1 MILILTTRYGMAVP
15 GPRQADYEGL
25 LAEHGLR
32 PTRQRVAVL
41 GALASR
47 DDATAQQ
54 IHALLLDEGE
64 RVGLATVYRTLSR
77 LSESG
82 VVDTLSHHRGET
94 CYRLCGEGH
103 HHHLVCSGCH
113 RVVELGDCELDPWL
127 AALASEHGFTVSR
140 HTVDVTGLCPDCQ
153 AAPTASHL

>member
-1 MILILTTRYGMAVP
+1 MAVA
-15 GPRQADYEGL
+15 QAGQVDYEGL

-54 IHALLLDEGE
+54 IHALLVDAGE
-64 RVGLATVYRTLSR
+64 RVGLATVYRTLKS

-82 VVDTLSHHRGET
+82 VVDTLCITAARRAIGYAATATTTTSSAPAAIASSSSATASSTRGWPISPPST
-94 CYRLCGEGH
+94 G
-103 HHHLVCSGCH
+103 S
-113 RVVELGDCELDPWL
+113 PWKR
-127 AALASEHGFTVSR
+127 TQSR
-140 HTVDVTGLCPDCQ
+140 YGPLPPCQ
-153 AAPTASHL
+153 AS

>member
-1 MILILTTRYGMAVP
+1 MILILITLYRMAVAEA
-15 GPRQADYEGL
+15 RQADYEAL

-32 PTRQRVAVL
+32 PTRQRVSVL

-54 IHALLLDEGE
+54 IHALLVDGGQG
-64 RVGLATVYRTLSR
+64 VGLATVYRTLKS

-94 CYRLCGEGH
+94 CYRLCGDGH

-113 RVVELGDCELDPWL
+113 RVIELGDCELDPWL
-127 AALASEHGFTVSR
+127 AELAAQHGFALEA
-140 HTVDVTGLCPDCQ
+140 HTVEVTGRCPSCQ
-153 AAPTASHL
+153 ASNA

>member
-1 MILILTTRYGMAVP
+1 MMIVLTASYGMGVAQA
-15 GPRQADYEGL
+15 RQADYSQL
-25 LAEHGLR
+25 LAERGLR

-54 IHALLLDEGE
+54 IHALLADGKKN
-64 RVGLATVYRTLSR
+64 VGLATVYRTLKS

-82 VVDTLSHHRGET
+82 VVDTLNHRRGET

-103 HHHLVCSGCH
+103 HHHLTCSGCH

-127 AALASEHGFTVSR
+127 GDLAAEHGFTLEA
-140 HTVDVTGLCPDCQ
+140 HTVEVTGVCPTCK
-153 AAPTASHL
+153 AA

>member
-1 MILILTTRYGMAVP
+1 M
-15 GPRQADYEGL
+15 
-25 LAEHGLR
+25 
-32 PTRQRVAVL
+32 L

-54 IHALLLDEGE
+54 IHALLVDAGE
-64 RVGLATVYRTLSR
+64 RVGLATVYRTLKS

-94 CYRLCGEGH
+94 CYRLCGDGH

-113 RVVELGDCELDPWL
+113 RVIELGDCELDPWL
-127 AALASEHGFTVSR
+127 ADLAAQHGFTLDA
-140 HTVDVTGLCPDCQ
+140 HTVEVSGRCPR
-153 AAPTASHL
+153 ARRSAPLRSPAFGDHEGTSGRSFVPTSGGYPRARKCCVS

>member
-1 MILILTTRYGMAVP
+1 VAVA
-15 GPRQADYEGL
+15 RQADYRHVLEG
-25 LAEHGLR
+25 HGLR
-32 PTRQRVAVL
+32 ATRQRIAVL

-54 IHALLLDEGE
+54 IHAVLVDAGE
-64 RVGLATVYRTLSR
+64 RVGLATVYRTLKS

-82 VVDTLSHHRGET
+82 VVDALSHHPGET

-113 RVVELGDCELDPWL
+113 KVVELGDCELEPWL
-127 AALASEHGFTVSR
+127 AQLAAEHGFTVST
-140 HTVDVTGLCPDCQ
+140 HTVEVTGVCPACR
-153 AAPTASHL
+153 AA

>member
-1 MILILTTRYGMAVP
+1 MRLILILIASYGIRVAEA
-15 GPRQADYEGL
+15 RQADYESL
-25 LAEHGLR
+25 LAERGLR
-32 PTRQRVAVL
+32 PTRQRVAVV

-54 IHALLLDEGE
+54 IHALLADDGV
-64 RVGLATVYRTLSR
+64 RVGLATVYRTLKS

-127 AALASEHGFTVSR
+127 ADLATQHGFALEA
-140 HTVDVTGLCPDCQ
+140 HTVEVTGRCPSCQ
-153 AAPTASHL
+153 AA